1 MKRTRFQNGVLV
13 LKTESTS
20 KPSEAFWERLSR
32 TTTLRLL
39 LLLILLMLWAG
50 LAGRKQGVAPAHVG
64 EDEEDLVLR
73 STFI

>member
-32 TTTLRLL
+32 TLRLL

-64 EDEEDLVLR
+64 EDEEDLLLR